1 MKKLLL
7 LFTISVVSLNL
18 YAIRVDKV
26 PLQQLID
33 SSEYIF
39 YGTVIST
46 SAVEKAK
53 EQELAAKYDYWIY
66 CNEIEYV
73 AKLKVLK
80 KLKGELIF
88 DTVSITYRCGY
99 NGYCGGYVPNDT
111 IVTFLDRHPDGS
123 FFRRSCHFGI
133 KSFGPE
139 QYADRVNDYLSIDR
153 NVDSIKYVA
162 AILEWHLKCAEGYYT
177 CDEGMF
183 FLKDHNIRNFGPEGL
198 LIFDEIQKQ
207 RLTNALLGFQPFLG
221 NHEELLELVG
231 TFNHS
236 PHLKEYIVNNLKRL
250 EPNSAY
256 LTAATLMAA
265 YLKFDSRKKLKQLQH
280 RYLKCGLYNYKE
292 LKNQFKIVREFVE
305 ELDEK

>member
-7 LFTISVVSLNL
+7 LFIISVVSLNL
-18 YAIRVDKV
+18 YAIRVDQV

-39 YGTVIST
+39 YGTVISI
-46 SAVEKAK
+46 SAVNKAK

-66 CNEIEYV
+66 CNELEHV

-88 DTVSITYRCGY
+88 DTISINYRCGY

-111 IVTFLDRHPDGS
+111 IVTFLGRHPDGS
-123 FFRRSCHFGI
+123 FFRQSCHFGI

-139 QYADRVNDYLSIDR
+139 QYADRVNDYLSIGR
-153 NVDSIKYVA
+153 SVDSIKYQA

-177 CDEGMF
+177 SDEGMF
-183 FLKDHNIRNFGPEGL
+183 FLKDHNIRNFGPTVP

-207 RLTNALLGFQPFLG
+207 RLSNAMLGFQPFLG
-221 NHEELLELVG
+221 NHEKLLELVG
-231 TFNHS
+231 TFNRT
-236 PHLKEYIVNNLKRL
+236 PQLKEYIVNNLKRL
-250 EPNSAY
+250 EPDTAY
-256 LTAATLMAA
+256 LTAAALMTA
-265 YLKFDSRKKLKQLQH
+265 YLKFDGRKKLKRLEK
-280 RYLKCGLYNYKE
+280 RYLQCGLDNYVA
-292 LKNQFKIVREFVE
+292 LKDQFKIVREFVE
-305 ELDEK
+305 ELGEK